1 MRHEYSPL
9 AGHEMVDL
17 GPQAYGTD
25 NDIHQSRSVSVVSSD
40 PSTHDKKNYETE
52 INEVTSVT
60 SGSVEAETVQKGSTG
75 WRTRAAKVLWDSAD
89 KSPAEKRLMLK
100 LDCFLLSSVML
111 GYFIKT
117 LNQMNINTAY
127 INGLKEDFGM
137 NGSQLNYLQTLWTV
151 GYIVGQIPSNQILQ
165 RVSARYYLGG
175 LELIWMALTLL
186 TLTCTNIHS
195 LYALRFFVGLTE
207 SGFFP
212 GVEYLLGS
220 WYNRDELTKRS
231 SLFAVSGVAAGMVTG
246 YLQTAIL
253 HGLEHTAIAS
263 WKWLFVFDGIISLP
277 VALYTMLVNP
287 NTPDTTTSWYLTK
300 QDIAVAKERRRRVGD
315 NHVKEPLK
323 VVLKRT
329 FSTWHIYVFP
339 LVFLCYNNTCAANSQ
354 PTMISWLKSQGYTP
368 TEYNIYPTA
377 VAGAG
382 IGVTLI
388 LAVISDAFNGLNY
401 PFVIAYFVIQ
411 ILGSSMLSYWEISSG
426 AKWFAYF
433 AVGVPTAWGQPM
445 IFSWLNRSLYH
456 DYQKR
461 NLVVSITNTL
471 AYVTGAWVPIL
482 VWNAKDMPRYQIG
495 FTYNACLA
503 AVGLLLTGLATF
515 LWLKDG
521 GSNPVSATESKE
533 NISDSSSLEAGGH
546 I

>member
-1 MRHEYSPL
+1 MSGKYAPL
-9 AGHEMVDL
+9 SSYEM
-17 GPQAYGTD
+17 TTFEE
-25 NDIHQSRSVSVVSSD
+25 RSVGSSSD
-40 PSTHDKKNYETE
+40 PEEYSLSGLSDSSAAKPAKGDKSGHVE
-52 INEVTSVT
+52 EVTEVGEVSEVSQVPPKSKFT
-60 SGSVEAETVQKGSTG
+60 
-75 WRTRAAKVLWDSAD
+75 WAKLLWDSAD
-89 KSPAEKRLMLK
+89 KSPAEKRLLLK

-127 INGLKEDFGM
+127 INGMKEEFQL

-165 RVSARYYLGG
+165 RTSARYYLGC
-175 LELIWMALTLL
+175 LELVWMALTFL
-186 TLTCTNIHS
+186 TLTCNNIHS

-231 SLFAVSGVAAGMVTG
+231 SLFALSGVAAGMVTG
-246 YLQTAIL
+246 YLQAAIL
-253 HGLEHTAIAS
+253 SGLEHTSIAS
-263 WKWLFVFDGIISLP
+263 WKWLFVFDGIISFP

-287 NTPDTTTSWYLTK
+287 NTPETTTSWYLTK
-300 QDIAVAKERRRRVGD
+300 EEVEIAKERRRRVGD
-315 NHVKEPLK
+315 LEHKKEPIRE
-323 VVLKRT
+323 VIKRT

-339 LVFLCYNNTCAANSQ
+339 LVFLCYNNTCSANSQ
-354 PTMISWLKSQGYTP
+354 PTMISWLKSEGYTP
-368 TEYNIYPTA
+368 TEYNVYPTA

-388 LAVISDAFNGLNY
+388 LAVVSDAFNGLNY
-401 PFVIAYFVIQ
+401 PFVAAYFAIQ
-411 ILGSSMLSYWEISSG
+411 ILGSAMLSYWNISTG

-503 AVGLLLTGLATF
+503 AVGLVLTGVATF
-515 LWLKDG
+515 LWKRDG
-521 GSNPVSATESKE
+521 RRVVQKE
-533 NISDSSSLEAGGH
+533 VFE
-546 I
+546 